1 MYNLCYA
8 VSMINLTAAGLSPTE
23 ATCYQA
29 LLTKEDWQPSKLA
42 QTVSES
48 RTNMYKILDK
58 LVGLGLAE
66 KFDKAK
72 KIHYRASNPS
82 RLIQLAHET
91 RAQQDAAQK
100 ELELGTQTLMRE
112 YIKTNEQPGVQYYQ
126 GRDEIE
132 EIFGEIENSKQEVV
146 FVHTLAG
153 TDFYGFEHMHN
164 LRMKA
169 VKSGVPRR
177 GLTPDTKLAS
187 YDFKEKDHLVK
198 LTRTWLAAD
207 DYTAPVEW
215 GAFENKLYIIS
226 YGEEALGMVIE
237 SQQIADA
244 FKQIFDL
251 LERGQKLQPGYD
263 LLPKLAQRK
272 VRSD

>member
-1 MYNLCYA
+1 
-8 VSMINLTAAGLSPTE
+8 MIDLTAAGLSPTE
-23 ATCYQA
+23 TTCYQA

-72 KIHYRASNPS
+72 KIHYRAANPS

-91 RAQQDAAQK
+91 RAQQESAQK
-100 ELELGTQTLMRE
+100 ELELSAQTLMRE
-112 YIKTNEQPGVQYYQ
+112 YIKTNEQPGVKYYQ
-126 GRDEIE
+126 GKHEIE
-132 EIFGEIENSKQEVV
+132 EIFDEIEASSQEVV

-153 TDFYGFEHMHN
+153 TDFYGFEQMHN

-169 VKSGVPRR
+169 VRSGTPRR

-187 YDFKEKDHLVK
+187 YDYKEKDHLVH
-198 LTRTWLAAD
+198 LTRTWLAAE

-226 YGEEALGMVIE
+226 YGEEALGMIIE

-244 FKQIFDL
+244 FKQIYEL
-251 LERGQKLQPGYD
+251 LEKGQKLRPDYGS
-263 LLPKLAQRK
+263 LPKLAQRK
-272 VRSD
+272 VRTD